1 MISRRNCLIF
11 FSDNSDSKIYRF
23 GSILQ
28 EIEAEDYEELNF
40 ENRMK
45 KKRKLEQPRKY
56 SLEKEI
62 IF

>member
-1 MISRRNCLIF
+1 MTSSRNCLIF
-11 FSDNSDSKIYRF
+11 LSDNSDSKIYRF
-23 GSILQ
+23 GSILP

-45 KKRKLEQPRKY
+45 KKRKLEHPRKY
-56 SLEKEI
+56 LLEKEI